1 MPKPKTCQVCRKEFS
16 HRSLEFDHHYACYFD
31 KNTNAWLDHGSE
43 PEERTERK
51 RMRKRTHFASGFKLH
66 DKSDLSILEDRV
78 KDEVPVAKP
87 LLPPL
92 PPPPPVAPM

>member
-51 RMRKRTHFASGFKLH
+51 VGREEVKQILLVNTIY
-66 DKSDLSILEDRV
+66 DKI
-78 KDEVPVAKP
+78 A
-87 LLPPL
+87 
-92 PPPPPVAPM
+92 

>member
-1 MPKPKTCQVCRKEFS
+1 MPMPKICQVCRKEFS

-51 RMRKRTHFASGFKLH
+51 VGERRGET
-66 DKSDLSILEDRV
+66 DLTCKYYLRQNSLIL
-78 KDEVPVAKP
+78 
-87 LLPPL
+87 
-92 PPPPPVAPM
+92 